1 MNARLGLA
9 AMGPTRRSFP
19 RFWGRRQ
26 VVGLVTAVLLVWSL
40 VGYFLWLG
48 WQREQQDAIRVA
60 EDIDRALAGYSL
72 AAIHEADLALQLA
85 AERFGQYQARQLD
98 AQAYSAYLESLRA
111 RLPQLVSLRAT
122 DADGWVRFGA
132 GVDPGHPVSLADR
145 QVFQLARDP
154 HSGLNF
160 SLPVLAR
167 ISGQWV
173 LPLSRRLETPSGEF
187 AGMVYASIGV
197 EHFSRLFASLHEGGH
212 QVVVLFD
219 ADANIMIRHPEPNG
233 PGSAVGLTIG
243 SAEFKQLWAA
253 GRRAA
258 TYRARSTTDGIERTY
273 TYRQVGDYPLYLMV
287 GLATEDYMAL
297 WRDQVLAA
305 CVTLSAFSVVLAVLL
320 RSLQASI
327 RRQQRAEAELQERL
341 AEMGIILDNSSVG
354 ICLVRDRLQV
364 WGNRRMGEMFGYPP
378 ETLNG
383 QSTRLYY
390 ASQADFEAL
399 GREAYP
405 LLDRGERYTAERSM
419 LAADGRLVWVRLS
432 GQAISPGNPDAGSIW
447 VLEDITE
454 RRAADEAVRVARER
468 LQLAVRGANLVIVD
482 SVLLEDRVECDEG
495 WDMLTG
501 GDPDQRPGTVDQLIA
516 GVHPDDLGKVS
527 AALAEHLAGR
537 TAVFEAEVRIRHVQ
551 GHWIWLQARGM
562 VTRRDAAGRA
572 ERVTGVAMDIS
583 ERKAAEAR
591 IARLSQWNELLL
603 NSAGE
608 GIMGV
613 DRVGRCTFV
622 NPAACEMVGYA
633 REEILGSDSHAL
645 FHYSRADGSDYPAAD
660 CPVYQTLADG
670 IRRESEEVFFRKNRR
685 PFPVHM
691 TVTPMHEAG
700 SVVGAEV
707 VFQDVAER
715 KAMEGEL
722 LRLATTDSL
731 TGIANRRH
739 FREQMQL
746 EMARV
751 KRFEQPAALL
761 MLDLDH
767 FKLIND
773 TYGHAVGDAVLEH
786 FARVVG
792 LRLRTT
798 DLFGRLGGEEFA
810 ILLLGSGLDAAV
822 AFADRLRMV
831 VAEAPAMTRSGAIP
845 YTVSIGVAD
854 VTGRD
859 ELPDSV
865 LARADDALYRAKAAG
880 RNRVVAQGWQ
890 AT

>member
-1 MNARLGLA
+1 
-9 AMGPTRRSFP
+9 
-19 RFWGRRQ
+19 
-26 VVGLVTAVLLVWSL
+26 VVGLAIAVLLVWAL

-48 WQREQQDAIRVA
+48 WQREQQEAARVA

-72 AAIHEADLALQLA
+72 AAIHEADVALQLA
-85 AERFGQYQARQLD
+85 AERFGQYLSRQQD
-98 AQAYSAYLESLRA
+98 AQAFSAYLESLRA
-111 RLPQLVSLRAT
+111 RQPQLVSLRAT
-122 DADGWVRFGA
+122 DAAGWVRFGA
-132 GVDPGHPVSLADR
+132 GVDPDHPVNLADR
-145 QVFQLARDP
+145 QAFQMAQHP
-154 HSGLNF
+154 HSGLNL

-167 ISGQWV
+167 ISGQWI
-173 LPLSRRLETPSGEF
+173 LPMSRRLETPSGEF

-197 EHFSRLFASLHEGGH
+197 EHFSRLFASLHEGSH

-219 ADANIMIRHPEPNG
+219 ADANILIRHPEPNG
-233 PGSAVGLTIG
+233 PGSAIGLKIG
-243 SAEFKQLWAA
+243 SPEFKQLWAA
-253 GRRAA
+253 GRQSA

-287 GLATEDYMAL
+287 GLATDDYLAV
-297 WRDQVLAA
+297 WHDQVLVAG
-305 CVTLSAFSVVLAVLL
+305 VLLSAFSVVLIVLV
-320 RSLQASI
+320 RSLRASV
-327 RRQQRAEAELQERL
+327 RSRQMAEAELQERL
-341 AEMGIILDNSSVG
+341 AELGVILDSSSVG
-354 ICLVRDRLQV
+354 ICLVRNRTQI
-364 WGNRRMGEMFGYPP
+364 WANRRMGEIFGYPP

-390 ASQADFEAL
+390 ANQDDFEAL
-399 GREAYP
+399 GRDAYP
-405 LLDRGERYTAERSM
+405 LLDRGERYTTERSM
-419 LAADGRLVWVRLS
+419 MAADGRLVWVRLS
-432 GQAISPGNPDAGSIW
+432 GQAVSPGDRDAGSIW
-447 VLEDITE
+447 VLEDVTE
-454 RRAADEAVRVARER
+454 RRAAEEAVRIARER

-482 SVLLEDRVECDEG
+482 SVLGEHRVECDEG
-495 WDMLTG
+495 WDRLTG
-501 GDPDQRPGTVDQLIA
+501 GDPERRPRTVEQLA
-516 GVHPDDLGKVS
+516 AWVHPDDLDKVS
-527 AALAEHLAGR
+527 GALSEHLAGR
-537 TAVFEAEVRIRHVQ
+537 TAVFESEVRIRHVQ
-551 GHWIWLQARGM
+551 GYWIWVQARGM
-562 VTRRDAAGRA
+562 VTRRDEAGRA
-572 ERVTGVAMDIS
+572 ERVTGIVMDIS
-583 ERKAAEAR
+583 ERKAADAR

-613 DRVGRCTFV
+613 DRNGRCTFV

-633 REEILGSDSHAL
+633 REEILGRDSHAL
-645 FHYSRADGSDYPAAD
+645 FHYCRADGSDYPAAE
-660 CPVYQTLADG
+660 CPIFRTLADG

-691 TVTPMHEAG
+691 TVTPIHEGG

-722 LRLATTDSL
+722 LRLATTDPL
-731 TGIANRRH
+731 TGLANRRH

-773 TYGHAVGDAVLEH
+773 NHGHAAGDAVLEH

-810 ILLLGSGLDAAV
+810 ILLLGTGLEAAV
-822 AFADRLRMV
+822 AFADRLRNV
-831 VAEAPAMTRSGAIP
+831 VAETPAMTKTGAIS

-854 VTGRD
+854 VSGSD

-890 AT
+890 RT